1 MHQDL
6 VIIAIQLLMPVLNVI
21 TDIITAA
28 NQVVI
33 LTIGR
38 YVLTKIKE
46 TKKLFNEFSMLL
58 TTFHD

>member
-28 NQVVI
+28 NQVVT

-38 YVLTKIKE
+38 YVLTKIEE